1 MPTYE
6 HQDSTYA
13 YHFYRMISRAKRV
26 FMLYDTRTEEMQT
39 GEASRYFY
47 QLKYLYSPYFQIE
60 ESVVSYDVSA
70 PEVQTVS
77 VQKTPDVM
85 RKLQKFR
92 AGGDASLSAS
102 LINNYINC
110 PLQFYFSAV
119 EGLSE
124 EKEVQ
129 ESVESDVF
137 GTMYHAIMQQVYNR
151 YRNKPVLPDTL
162 NTIAGNDEYLT
173 DLIEQSLAE
182 HYFKQKDKPRTLSGY
197 HFLIGEILR
206 DYVKQTLRFDTSFTP
221 FEYVDSEHVF
231 RSVHRVSG
239 DLSVNIKG
247 SIDRIDKVAGGL
259 RIIDYK
265 SGKGDLNFKS
275 IEQLFDSTKAN
286 RPYQILQVFIYALFY
301 NSTLPVSPAIYYLRN
316 IFREHNPVVTFA
328 GEPITDISGYLAE
341 FTEKLNVSLQE
352 IFDKNVPFS
361 QTQNEKNCEWCA
373 FKDICRR

>member
-1 MPTYE
+1 
-6 HQDSTYA
+6 
-13 YHFYRMISRAKRV
+13 
-26 FMLYDTRTEEMQT
+26 
-39 GEASRYFY
+39 
-47 QLKYLYSPYFQIE
+47 
-60 ESVVSYDVSA
+60 
-70 PEVQTVS
+70 
-77 VQKTPDVM
+77 M

-92 AGGDASLSAS
+92 AGGNASLSAS

-124 EKEVQ
+124 EKEVR

-162 NTIAGNDEYLT
+162 NAIIQNDDYLT
-173 DLIEQSLAE
+173 DLIERSFAE
-182 HYFKQKDKPRTLSGY
+182 HYFKQKDKPRSLSGH

-231 RSVHRVSG
+231 RSIHRVSD

-247 SIDRIDKVAGGL
+247 SIDRIDKVAGSL

-265 SGKGDLNFKS
+265 SGKGELNFRN
-275 IEQLFDSTKAN
+275 IV
-286 RPYQILQVFIYALFY
+286 LQVFIYALFY
-301 NSTLPVSPAIYYLRN
+301 NSPLPVSPAVYYLRN
-316 IFREHNPVVTFA
+316 IFREHNPAITFA
-328 GEPITDISGYLAE
+328 GDPVTDVSVFLPA
-341 FTEKLNVSLQE
+341 FTEKLNVFLEE
-352 IFDKNVPFS
+352 IFDKNTPFV
-361 QTQNEKNCEWCA
+361 QTQNEKNCEWCV
-373 FKDICRR
+373 FKDVCRK